1 VSLTPVKLSADGSRV
16 VDSVDSATIEVRVNT
31 QAKLD
36 SAGSDGCDRECN
48 WGGLSLFIPGKC
60 NSNSQ
65 GSGSPFHYSS
75 HLGSRRPFQE
85 S

>member
-1 VSLTPVKLSADGSRV
+1 MSLTPVKLSADGSGV
-16 VDSVDSATIEVRVNT
+16 IDSVDSATIEVRVST
-31 QAKLD
+31 QAKSD
-36 SAGSDGCDRECN
+36 SAGSDACDREYN

-75 HLGSRRPFQE
+75 NLGSGCPFQE